1 MEVKLLKE
9 NQLSIE
15 WANPPE
21 AKRGRTAT
29 KWVSVANELRL
40 KPNTWAKIGTVKY
53 PSQAGVISKTHQLKV
68 ITRRTDDKMF
78 DLYAMYVQPDSKTVA

>member
-1 MEVKLLKE
+1 MPV
-9 NQLSIE
+9 E
-15 WANPPE
+15 WTNPPE
-21 AKRGRTAT
+21 AKRGRTST
-29 KWVSVANELRL
+29 KWRTIANELRL

-78 DLYAMYVQPDSKTVA
+78 DLYAMYESPDKDLVA